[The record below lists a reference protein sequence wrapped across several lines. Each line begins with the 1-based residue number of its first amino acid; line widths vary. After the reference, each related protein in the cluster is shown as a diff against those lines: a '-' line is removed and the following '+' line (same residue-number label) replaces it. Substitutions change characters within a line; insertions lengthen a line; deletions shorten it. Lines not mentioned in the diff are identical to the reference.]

1 MVSQLIE
8 CLVAYKSKKEYQNKD
23 SDAERAVQYKETR
36 RKMGK
41 LDYDVF
47 GTLCLL
53 YRDKTKH
60 RRKNRSFG
68 KYILKK
74 KMIIF
79 GKII

>member
-23 SDAERAVQYKETR
+23 SDAKRAVQYKETR

-53 YRDKTKH
+53 YTD
-60 RRKNRSFG
+60 
-68 KYILKK
+68 KK
-74 KMIIF
+74 KIPQEEQ
-79 GKII
+79 KLW